1 MTLPQLTL
9 TWPENVRIYYDPN
22 SSSWTSDYEEPI
34 VSEAYITLMQVMTD
48 QAFLNRHGYTP
59 YPLLNRIE
67 ELATELNFTLDGMS
81 ELTTALVAEST
92 KMIKAGAIF

>member
-1 MTLPQLTL
+1 
-9 TWPENVRIYYDPN
+9 
-22 SSSWTSDYEEPI
+22 
-34 VSEAYITLMQVMTD
+34 MQVMTD
-48 QAFLNRHGYTP
+48 QAFLNRYGYTP
-59 YPLLNRIE
+59 YPLLSRIE